1 MNCRSFNIGEVAA
14 DLNEAVATR
23 LLLHPELCRRVWSLV
38 ARCESLLVDGSELD
52 PCWWVFQS
60 WIPAGG
66 WFRAGSLLV
75 DVSELDPCCWTFWSC
90 VLLLSFQ
97 APPWECRRR
106 GEDPAAGAQ
115 WHPGSGGSCPA
126 FLLISF

>member
-1 MNCRSFNIGEVAA
+1 MNCKSFNIGEVAA
-14 DLNEAVATR
+14 DLNEAAATR

-66 WFRAGSLLV
+66 CFRARSLLL
-75 DVSELDPCCWTFWSC
+75 DILELCFAPLLSGPSMGMQTARGGPCCRRPMASWLRW
-90 VLLLSFQ
+90 LLSCF
-97 APPWECRRR
+97 P
-106 GEDPAAGAQ
+106 
-115 WHPGSGGSCPA
+115 
-126 FLLISF
+126 FNLILA